1 MYLLIF
7 TIMFLIGCSDS
18 NLQTPDKLFD
28 LGIEFRKNENLRLSI
43 TNFKKIIEN
52 YPKSTFAPE
61 SHFQIAD
68 IYLNDI
74 NNYDFA
80 VQEFELL
87 INSYPNAELAKKSS
101 FMVAYIYSNYLD
113 EYSRAIDKYKFFL
126 KKYPEDELV
135 PSVKYELDGLK
146 KYQDTIDSLKM
157 L

>member
-7 TIMFLIGCSDS
+7 TMFLIGCSDS

-28 LGIEFRKNENLRLSI
+28 LGIEFRKNDNLRLSI

-52 YPKSTFAPE
+52 YPKSTFAAK
-61 SHFQIAD
+61 SHYQIAD

-74 NNYDFA
+74 NNYQFA
-80 VQEFELL
+80 LKEFELL

-135 PSVKYELDGLK
+135 PSVIYELEGLK
-146 KYQDTIDSLKM
+146 KYEVTIDSLKK